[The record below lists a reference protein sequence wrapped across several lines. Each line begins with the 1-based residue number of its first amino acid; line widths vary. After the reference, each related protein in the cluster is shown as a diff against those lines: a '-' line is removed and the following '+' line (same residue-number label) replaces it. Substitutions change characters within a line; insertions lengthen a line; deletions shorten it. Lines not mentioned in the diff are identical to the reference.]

1 MFEFRDRSIFSIL
14 DVIMKFKKMY
24 FFFLFKKSKTAMTFT
39 EMLLV
44 VSLFAVLSISV
55 FQAFSNGLK
64 IWNYGTSTFA
74 EEDISIFLD
83 KISYDLRNMLVFS
96 SIPFIGEK
104 NRIEFAALAMIK
116 SDSRSSEKRMY
127 SRQIVKVGYGLDKRA
142 KKIFR
147 FLLNYGQALKSIKSS
162 PVSIADNVDQI
173 KFTYFYKEKDG
184 LSKVQRAEIVPPSMI
199 EVSVHYKAKGT
210 MRVMVKRI
218 DIPIG
223 L

>member
-1 MFEFRDRSIFSIL
+1 
-14 DVIMKFKKMY
+14 MKFKKVY
-24 FFFLFKKSKTAMTFT
+24 LFFFLKRNKVAMTFV

-44 VSLFAVLSISV
+44 ISLFAILSISV

-96 SIPFIGEK
+96 SIPFKGEK
-104 NRIEFAALAMIK
+104 DRVEFATLAVIK
-116 SDSRSSEKRMY
+116 ADSRSSEERMY
-127 SRQIVKVGYGLDKRA
+127 SRQIVKVGYGFDKRA
-142 KKIFR
+142 RKIFR
-147 FLLNYGQALKSIKSS
+147 FLLNYGQALKGAKAS
-162 PVSIADNVDQI
+162 PVSVADNVDQI
-173 KFTYFYKEKDG
+173 KFTYLYKEKDG
-184 LSKVQRAEIVPPSMI
+184 LARAQRAEIVPPSMI
-199 EVSVHYKAKGT
+199 EVSVRYKAKGA
-210 MRVMVKRI
+210 MRTMVKRI